1 MNKMLTIEGGRWVER
16 ARNGDHDAFASLV
29 DAYHARVWRFL
40 LKWVKNRDDAEEL
53 TQETFL
59 AAWRALPTFR
69 AGSQFST
76 WLLGIALNLAR
87 NHHNRTVKKR
97 SRDVELDDTI
107 YMETPSGYEVEPDS
121 RLERLQAMETLQRAI
136 DKLPEDMRQVLIMVR
151 LEGMQL
157 EEVAQVLGIP
167 SGTVKSR
174 LSRAKARLMEDMAPH
189 L

>member
-1 MNKMLTIEGGRWVER
+1 MNKLLAIEGDLWVDR
-16 ARNGDHDAFASLV
+16 ARNGDQQAFALLV
-29 DAYHARVWRFL
+29 DAYHTRVWRFL
-40 LKWVKNRDDAEEL
+40 LKWVKSRDDAEEL

-59 AAWRALPTFR
+59 AAWRALPSYR

-87 NHHNRTVKKR
+87 NHHNRIVKKL
-97 SRDVELDDTI
+97 SRNVELDETM
-107 YMETPSGYEVEPDS
+107 YMDLPSGSDNEPDAQ
-121 RLERLQAMETLQRAI
+121 LERKQAMNALQRAI
-136 DKLPEDMRQVLIMVR
+136 DGLPEDMRQVLIMVR

-157 EEVAQVLGIP
+157 EEVAQILGIP

-174 LSRAKARLMEDMAPH
+174 LSRAKSRLLQDMGPH

>member
-1 MNKMLTIEGGRWVER
+1 
-16 ARNGDHDAFASLV
+16 
-29 DAYHARVWRFL
+29 
-40 LKWVKNRDDAEEL
+40 
-53 TQETFL
+53 
-59 AAWRALPTFR
+59 
-69 AGSQFST
+69 
-76 WLLGIALNLAR
+76 
-87 NHHNRTVKKR
+87 
-97 SRDVELDDTI
+97 
-107 YMETPSGYEVEPDS
+107 
-121 RLERLQAMETLQRAI
+121 METLQRAI